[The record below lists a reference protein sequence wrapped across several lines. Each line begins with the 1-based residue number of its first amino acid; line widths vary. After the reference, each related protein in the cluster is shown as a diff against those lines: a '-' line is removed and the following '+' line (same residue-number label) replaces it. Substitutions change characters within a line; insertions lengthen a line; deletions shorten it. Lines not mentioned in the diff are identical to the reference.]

1 MSATRAFATGRRS
14 SAGNIPIAFVGAH
27 RRAATNGIWTRSSS
41 RPRQEA
47 LAMARRRSAGLRSRR
62 SRPKQA
68 RSNRRTAAHA
78 QASQEVGQS
87 APRHDHRQAQIVWRC
102 AQGHGLAD
110 RASPAQGAKQSGGKF
125 PSADKTTG
133 ADYEAV
139 QIAATGPEIP
149 VHSRSSRQS
158 STFPATNSQPSI
170 IAPLALRPSR
180 PGQRLPPHGLP
191 HDAA

>member
-1 MSATRAFATGRRS
+1 MSSVAFGATISRARHAGASGGWRLALTSATKAFATGRRNS
-14 SAGNIPIAFVGAH
+14 VGNSPIAFVGA
-27 RRAATNGIWTRSSS
+27 RRQMAYGRG
-41 RPRQEA
+41 RHHDPRQEA

-87 APRHDHRQAQIVWRC
+87 APRHDHRQAQIVWRYS
-102 AQGHGLAD
+102 QGHGLAD
-110 RASPAQGAKQSGGKF
+110 RASPAQWAKQSGGKF

-149 VHSRSSRQS
+149 VHS
-158 STFPATNSQPSI
+158 
-170 IAPLALRPSR
+170 
-180 PGQRLPPHGLP
+180 
-191 HDAA
+191 